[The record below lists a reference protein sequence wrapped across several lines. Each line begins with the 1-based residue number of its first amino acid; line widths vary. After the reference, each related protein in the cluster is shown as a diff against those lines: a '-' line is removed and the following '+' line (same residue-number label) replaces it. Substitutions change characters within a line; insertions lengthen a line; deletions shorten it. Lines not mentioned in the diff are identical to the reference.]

1 MRNCNFSRVKFFIN
15 SIPNA
20 ITISRIFFT
29 VIFSYCVFE
38 EKLLA
43 ALIFF
48 ALASISDF
56 LDGYLA
62 RAFKVVSKFG
72 AMLDPVAD
80 KILIFVAYFSL
91 CLQKYIPTYL
101 AATVI
106 LRDILILAAVIF
118 CLRKK
123 IDLQFS
129 PLWSSKINTTVQ
141 MLYVIIVLVYHLNHV
156 EYPQWML
163 TSATAVVFI
172 TTVFSGA
179 EYAEKYR
186 GILQKLFK

>member
-1 MRNCNFSRVKFFIN
+1 MRNCNFSRAKFFIDA
-15 SIPNA
+15 IPNVV
-20 ITISRIFFT
+20 TISRIFFT
-29 VIFSYCVFE
+29 LIFSYYVFE
-38 EKLLA
+38 EKLFV

-48 ALASISDF
+48 VLASISDF

-62 RAFKVVSKFG
+62 RAFNVVSKFG

-80 KILIFVAYFSL
+80 KILMFAAYVSL
-91 CLQKYIPTYL
+91 CLKEYIPTYL
-101 AATVI
+101 AAIVI
-106 LRDILILAAVIF
+106 LRDLLILATVIV

-123 IDLQFS
+123 IALKFS
-129 PLWSSKINTTVQ
+129 PLWSSKINTTIQ

-163 TSATAVVFI
+163 TSATAVVFV